1 MDLRLAGRTALVT
14 GAAGGI
20 GRAAARALAAEGARV
35 ILADIDKDALDE
47 AAALLPHGPGGGHV
61 TVTADLST
69 ADGVSAAVGEAL
81 AAGPV
86 DILVSNAGQCRFR
99 SLDEL
104 TDDDWAETMAVN
116 LLATVRA
123 ARHLLP
129 AMRGR
134 DGAAIVI
141 TTSDLA
147 RQPERSPAD
156 YAASKAALTAYAKAL
171 SLEAAPRV
179 RVNAVAPGPVWT
191 GLWSRPGGLADD
203 LARLHRLPP
212 REAVD
217 HEMTTRR
224 LPLGRIGEPE
234 EVADVICFLASP
246 RASYVT
252 GATWDVGGGSVRSL
266 F

>member
-20 GRAAARALAAEGARV
+20 GRAAALALAAEGTRV
-35 ILADIDKDALDE
+35 ILADVDKAALDE
-47 AAALLPHGPGGGHV
+47 TAGLLPDGPGGHV

-69 ADGVSAAVGEAL
+69 ADGVSQAAAQAL

-104 TDDDWAETMAVN
+104 TDDDWAQTMAVN

-129 AMRGR
+129 SMRGR
-134 DGAAIVI
+134 DGAAVVI

-171 SLEAAPRV
+171 ALEAAPGV

-203 LARLHRLPP
+203 LSRLHGLPP
-212 REAVD
+212 REAVE
-217 HEMTTRR
+217 HEMRTRR
-224 LPLGRIGEPE
+224 LPLGRIGEPG